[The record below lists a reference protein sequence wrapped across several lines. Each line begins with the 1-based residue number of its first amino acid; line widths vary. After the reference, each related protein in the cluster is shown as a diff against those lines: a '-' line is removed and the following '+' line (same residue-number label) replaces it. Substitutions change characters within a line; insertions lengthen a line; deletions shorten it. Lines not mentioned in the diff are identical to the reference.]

1 MSMITLVE
9 EYINIMNYKRS
20 RKFLNKYDMA
30 VLDLIN
36 PRIKFEVPEQISFY
50 DQIILRIKKMN
61 EPRFIRKNGNIY
73 DARFYE
79 YARIDDA
86 TWSDIKNDK
95 VIPSKKTLLK
105 LIIALRLNHDEAEE
119 MLKQFGKT
127 FETGDIQDQVIQA
140 VIDLRENYDLDVDDI
155 EDILFRYQEM
165 YKDKKYFECIYQT
178 REMKL

>member
-1 MSMITLVE
+1 MITLIE
-9 EYINIMNYKRS
+9 EYINIMNYRRS
-20 RKFLNKYDMA
+20 RKSLNKYDPLI
-30 VLDLIN
+30 LDLIN
-36 PRIKFEVPEQISFY
+36 PRIKLENPERLSFY
-50 DQIILRIKKMN
+50 DQLILRIKNMN

-105 LIIALRLNHDEAEE
+105 LIIALRLNHEEAEE

-127 FETGDIQDQVIQA
+127 FETGDIQDQVIEA
-140 VIDLRENYDLDVDDI
+140 LIELRENYELDVDDV
-155 EDILFRYQEM
+155 EDILFRYQDM
-165 YKDKKYFECIYQT
+165 YKDTKYFECIYQT
-178 REMKL
+178 REMRL